1 MDYRLYSPCWSHS
14 LRETVQELL
23 GDNVRSE
30 KPTGHQDRGER
41 FRDRE
46 FTREARAE
54 DSKLGASL

>member
-1 MDYRLYSPCWSHS
+1 MELMGENDWSK
-14 LRETVQELL
+14 
-23 GDNVRSE
+23 

-54 DSKLGASL
+54 DWEHQCSS